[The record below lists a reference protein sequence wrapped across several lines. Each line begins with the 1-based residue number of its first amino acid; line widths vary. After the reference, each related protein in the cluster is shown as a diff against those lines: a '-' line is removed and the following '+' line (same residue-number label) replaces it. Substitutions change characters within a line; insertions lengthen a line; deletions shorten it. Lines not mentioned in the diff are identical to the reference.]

1 MDTSKVVTIPEPRL
15 ERAGPDLWRI
25 VATVEGTDVFFE
37 SHVPLSPRPEV
48 RDSLGTTVRACGLE
62 FVVVRTNIR
71 AHPLFRAVKW
81 GIVHVSALAAGAH
94 ALGPR
99 VHKMYVAASDV
110 PPPSGSAPDLDASW
124 SSEAVSLENYSAEL
138 TRLQRV
144 ESIARWELLRGGL
157 RVCLIHN
164 TTELNCGSCEKCL
177 RTKMQLYVSGAP
189 DGLDSFPRELP
200 LRSTLGSLYAV
211 SDTMHDQWREI
222 AARVR
227 DRRMRKPIERLLQRR
242 RQPLWRRGLRHFRR
256 IATRGLRHAFA
267 G

>member
-1 MDTSKVVTIPEPRL
+1 MGAS
-15 ERAGPDLWRI
+15 AGR
-25 VATVEGTDVFFE
+25 
-37 SHVPLSPRPEV
+37 
-48 RDSLGTTVRACGLE
+48 
-62 FVVVRTNIR
+62 
-71 AHPLFRAVKW
+71 
-81 GIVHVSALAAGAH
+81 
-94 ALGPR
+94 
-99 VHKMYVAASDV
+99 
-110 PPPSGSAPDLDASW
+110 
-124 SSEAVSLENYSAEL
+124 
-138 TRLQRV
+138 
-144 ESIARWELLRGGL
+144 L

-164 TTELNCGSCEKCL
+164 PTELNCGSCEKCL

-227 DRRMRKPIERLLQRR
+227 DRRMRNQIERLLQGRR
-242 RQPLWRRGLRHFRR
+242 RPLWRRGLRHFRR